1 MNLYRVFF
9 SDSFSGWHTSRWIVA
24 AANKEQA
31 IDLIWRY
38 SNFTCLITD
47 FDVYKNR
54 HRFISGANDYRLG
67 GLSND

>member
-38 SNFTCLITD
+38 TNFTCLITD
-47 FDVYKNR
+47 FDAEKIDIDSIR
-54 HRFISGANDYRLG
+54 EPTIID
-67 GLSND
+67 